1 MSSNVTQGSKI
12 QIVQPYLLSS
22 EVIAYTL
29 IEQDL
34 IIGELALKVLEQIAP
49 TCLSI
54 DQWDSP
60 PNYPQKI
67 DTARLDL
74 EVKEKEK

>member
-34 IIGELALKVLEQIAP
+34 IIGELALKVVEQIPP

-54 DQWDSP
+54 DQWDLP

-67 DTARLDL
+67 DIARLDL
-74 EVKEKEK
+74 EVKEK